1 MHFLAT
7 VGLAWLV
14 LLSEVFAHVLEWRPF
29 GLLCSRLRISGQE
42 GLSRM
47 VIRGTGPTLLWSSS
61 NCMLICLVRQK
72 LMRRRTM
79 WPLLAASL
87 LGECLESSPSSPCEM
102 IQAIFRFD
110 SVVR

>member
-47 VIRGTGPTLLWSSS
+47 ELQQLYVDLPSATEANEEKDHVAVAGRVIARRVFG
-61 NCMLICLVRQK
+61 K
-72 LMRRRTM
+72 LAFLTMRDD
-79 WPLLAASL
+79 S
-87 LGECLESSPSSPCEM
+87 GD
-102 IQAIFRFD
+102 IQ
-110 SVVR
+110 V